1 MPYDD
6 SLVRLR
12 GVPFINA
19 SMVRFQDNQ
28 QQFIATMAPTPNTI
42 HNFWKMVI
50 EKRVDIKISALLSL

>member
-50 EKRVDIKISALLSL
+50 EKRVDDI

>member
-1 MPYDD
+1 
-6 SLVRLR
+6 
-12 GVPFINA
+12 
-19 SMVRFQDNQ
+19 MVRFQDNQ